1 MKQPALF
8 VLALMIASP
17 LAAQNQDLGQP
28 VPEGGEVETIDEGE
42 EGLVPGDQRRRALR
56 AGLARAGVAPGR
68 LEVAALDLQ
77 RLPTN
82 TRRAFDT
89 QICCSKR

>member
-28 VPEGGEVETIDEGE
+28 VPEGGEVETIAR
-42 EGLVPGDQRRRALR
+42 LLDQQACRGPQPRLCRR
-56 AGLARAGVAPGR
+56 
-68 LEVAALDLQ
+68 Q
-77 RLPTN
+77 T
-82 TRRAFDT
+82 
-89 QICCSKR
+89 